1 MDQHQSPAC
10 SQSAQDQSRSVCLK
24 EGKKKALFHSNKK
37 SIHSKKNKLEPLEI
51 FNPGECS
58 NVPKRQINREVSGG
72 KTLSALIWVKS
83 SRGLHSCVYLSQ
95 SVGGFNLAFSSLLLF
110 PSWKN
115 PGKGIKRRH
124 LEFASCISCS
134 LKYMQTWSR
143 AKIWMRRLHP
153 PRLNMSVSRSLDS
166 CFKTFK
172 IYRSIFYF
180 FWQALLIFL
189 PPLFGPVSAEGC
201 PSCLM
206 VPRSWHLTCG
216 GPSTLVGK
224 LTCRGPKLGRFLL
237 QNITK
242 LVQYFS
248 VVDKVK

>member
-10 SQSAQDQSRSVCLK
+10 SPSAQDQSRSVCLK
-24 EGKKKALFHSNKK
+24 EEKKKALFHSNKK

-58 NVPKRQINREVSGG
+58 NVPKRQINGEVSGG

-95 SVGGFNLAFSSLLLF
+95 SVGGFNLAFSSLLLLF

-124 LEFASCISCS
+124 QTGAYLEFASCISCS

-172 IYRSIFYF
+172 IYRSIFISF
-180 FWQALLIFL
+180 
-189 PPLFGPVSAEGC
+189 
-201 PSCLM
+201 
-206 VPRSWHLTCG
+206 
-216 GPSTLVGK
+216 GK
-224 LTCRGPKLGRFLL
+224 LFLFFCLLSLDQWALRGVHHVWWFHVPD
-237 QNITK
+237 I
-242 LVQYFS
+242 
-248 VVDKVK
+248 